1 MALVKRED
9 ETKVNPEYD
18 TRRTKSI
25 VGSNFLNYFDNLVFS
40 FRPYKYK
47 DWDVHKR
54 ECCGRNEELSFVCK
68 RSIIKKWQYV
78 MWITWK
84 DCLQN
89 CSLPKV
95 RDIVEWDFCHI
106 LGAECM
112 KYKTVCNLCI
122 FLYEICDCVAWFT

>member
-47 DWDVHKR
+47 D
-54 ECCGRNEELSFVCK
+54 
-68 RSIIKKWQYV
+68 
-78 MWITWK
+78 
-84 DCLQN
+84 
-89 CSLPKV
+89 
-95 RDIVEWDFCHI
+95 
-106 LGAECM
+106 
-112 KYKTVCNLCI
+112 
-122 FLYEICDCVAWFT
+122 